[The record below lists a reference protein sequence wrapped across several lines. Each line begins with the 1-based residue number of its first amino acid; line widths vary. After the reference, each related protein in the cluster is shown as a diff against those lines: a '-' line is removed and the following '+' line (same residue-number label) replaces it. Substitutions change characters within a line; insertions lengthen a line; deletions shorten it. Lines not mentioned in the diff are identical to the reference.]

1 MVKKRASHSER
12 QFADFLP
19 AMYFP
24 VQITFIIYVLVFIIA
39 KVLHCIDVSN
49 DTVAVTIAA
58 TTNMPMDVVNN
69 ASDSNGNVTQS
80 SVVTNQTTATVESTT
95 PLPDADNVMQMCN
108 QSFPTLKGT
117 VC

>member
-1 MVKKRASHSER
+1 
-12 QFADFLP
+12 
-19 AMYFP
+19 MYFP

-58 TTNMPMDVVNN
+58 TTNMPVDVVNN
-69 ASDSNGNVTQS
+69 ASDSNVTQS
-80 SVVTNQTTATVESTT
+80 SVVVTNQTTTTVESTT
-95 PLPDADNVMQMCN
+95 QPPDADNVMQMCN